1 MDAQVTTVRPITIA
15 IVALGGE
22 GGGVLADWIVDVAQ
36 HGGYIAQATSVP
48 GVAQR
53 TGATVYYVELFPKAA
68 AQAAGREPVLGLLP
82 MPGDVD
88 VVLASEL
95 MEAAR
100 AVERGFVTPDKTLLI
115 ASTHRVFAMTEKIAL
130 ADGRVDSAALLSAC
144 RTAARQLVAFDMAA
158 LADATGSVVSAVL
171 FGALAGSGA
180 LPMQRTA
187 FEAAVR
193 RGQVGVNSSL
203 AAFAAAFEA
212 AQSGETT
219 HPAVPPESV
228 ATGANSAP
236 GRELALSDYGGEA
249 RAVVAAALDRVVD
262 YQDGDYGSDLLRRL
276 SRFREIERQHGD
288 GSGRLVIEVA
298 RQLALAMSYE
308 DTVRVAE
315 LKIRPS
321 RFVRVREEAQLAP
334 GQILEI
340 SEFFHPRVQ
349 EIADTL
355 PVTAGDWLLRTTWAR
370 RLIERLLRKGK
381 IVKTTSLGGFLL
393 LYALSRLKPLRR
405 RSLRFAREQESITEW
420 LDRVAETAPTDYALA
435 LELARMRGLVKGYGE
450 TLERGRANFDKLTA
464 LLPRLRARADAG
476 GTLAGLIKAALADE
490 EGRALEKAVTE
501 LNMEKNAMPY
511 DLDQFVSD
519 CRSVLKRDPGPAGRE
534 EVRTR
539 LERLLSNKEFV
550 EEYCG
555 EHVPRGLKL
564 LYEDPELGF
573 QVLAHIN
580 DKARVSPPHDHGAS
594 WAIYGQATKYT
605 EMTEWE
611 RKDDGSDPGK
621 AKLNP
626 VKKYRLLPGHAGI
639 YQDGTIHSI
648 DYPDQA
654 RFVRVTGTNLDRIP
668 RVSFDLASG
677 KVNQMA
683 PQQAT

>member
-1 MDAQVTTVRPITIA
+1 
-15 IVALGGE
+15 
-22 GGGVLADWIVDVAQ
+22 
-36 HGGYIAQATSVP
+36 
-48 GVAQR
+48 
-53 TGATVYYVELFPKAA
+53 
-68 AQAAGREPVLGLLP
+68 
-82 MPGDVD
+82 
-88 VVLASEL
+88 
-95 MEAAR
+95 
-100 AVERGFVTPDKTLLI
+100 
-115 ASTHRVFAMTEKIAL
+115 
-130 ADGRVDSAALLSAC
+130 
-144 RTAARQLVAFDMAA
+144 
-158 LADATGSVVSAVL
+158 
-171 FGALAGSGA
+171 
-180 LPMQRTA
+180 
-187 FEAAVR
+187 
-193 RGQVGVNSSL
+193 
-203 AAFAAAFEA
+203 
-212 AQSGETT
+212 
-219 HPAVPPESV
+219 
-228 ATGANSAP
+228 
-236 GRELALSDYGGEA
+236 
-249 RAVVAAALDRVVD
+249 
-262 YQDGDYGSDLLRRL
+262 
-276 SRFREIERQHGD
+276 
-288 GSGRLVIEVA
+288 
-298 RQLALAMSYE
+298 
-308 DTVRVAE
+308 
-315 LKIRPS
+315 
-321 RFVRVREEAQLAP
+321 
-334 GQILEI
+334 
-340 SEFFHPRVQ
+340 
-349 EIADTL
+349 
-355 PVTAGDWLLRTTWAR
+355 
-370 RLIERLLRKGK
+370 
-381 IVKTTSLGGFLL
+381 
-393 LYALSRLKPLRR
+393 
-405 RSLRFAREQESITEW
+405 
-420 LDRVAETAPTDYALA
+420 
-435 LELARMRGLVKGYGE
+435 VKGYGE
-450 TLERGRANFDKLTA
+450 TLERGRANFDKLID
-464 LLPRLRARADAG
+464 LLPRLRARANAG

-519 CRSVLKRDPGPAGRE
+519 CRSVLKRDPGPGGRE

-594 WAIYGQATKYT
+594 WAIYGQATQYT